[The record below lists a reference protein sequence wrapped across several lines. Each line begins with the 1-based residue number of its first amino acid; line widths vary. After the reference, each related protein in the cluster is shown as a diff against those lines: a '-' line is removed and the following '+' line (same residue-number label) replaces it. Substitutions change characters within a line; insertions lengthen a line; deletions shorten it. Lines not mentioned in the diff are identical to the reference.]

1 MTPLLRRL
9 TVILLL
15 LFSMSS
21 VATAQNIESEV
32 DAYADRVEQGR
43 AQDLQLI
50 APRAFGIALERLQQ
64 ARTMLNEGERIAD
77 IRETVQRGQRELSR
91 ALQLRQVGQVIL
103 GEAITARSDALEARA
118 PEFAT
123 ERWDEAEEAMTSAG
137 REIENGDQNDARDDA
152 RTATRRYREAE
163 LIAIRADV
171 LGTARDLR
179 SQAREEDA
187 EDFARQTW
195 QDAESK
201 LQEAEQILGGDRY
214 NRSRSR
220 ELAQQAS
227 AQYRHALLITGIAKR
242 IDDDVERRVEETLL
256 NYESQINRVAEA
268 LGTDVAF
275 DDGVE
280 PVADRLVAS
289 VNSMEEDRNNLQES
303 LDERRERID
312 RLQQVADSLDARLA
326 ELEQREQ
333 SMSAELQQQRER
345 ERTLQRVRN
354 IFEQN
359 EAEVLL
365 RGDELIVRMQGL
377 SFPVGSSEIRPENF
391 SLLTKVQ
398 RVLREFPD
406 GGVMI
411 SGHTDAQGN
420 DATNQKLSEERA
432 QAVREYLLA
441 NMNMPAERIEAVGY
455 GESQPLATNET
466 AAGRAKNRRI
476 DVTINLAGDRQE
488 TAEDAGSMD
497 S

>member
-1 MTPLLRRL
+1 MTTSLRHL
-9 TVILLL
+9 ACFLFL
-15 LFSMSS
+15 LFSFAS
-21 VATAQNIESEV
+21 VASAQSVEAEV
-32 DAYADRVEQGR
+32 EAYADRVETGR
-43 AQDLQLI
+43 AQDLHLI
-50 APRAFGIALERLQQ
+50 APQAFNAATERLEQ
-64 ARTMLNEGERIAD
+64 ARQMLDEGERISD

-91 ALQLRQVGQVIL
+91 AVQLQQVGQVIL

-123 ERWDEAEEAMTSAG
+123 ESWEEAEEAMTSAG

-152 RTATRRYREAE
+152 RTAVRGYREAE

-187 EDFARQTW
+187 EDYARQTW

-201 LQEAEQILGGDRY
+201 LQEAEQILEGDRY

-220 ELAQQAS
+220 ELAKQAS
-227 AQYRHALLITGIAKR
+227 AQYRHALLITEIAKR

-268 LGTDVAF
+268 LGTDIAF
-275 DDGVE
+275 DNGVE
-280 PVADRLVAS
+280 SVADRLGALA
-289 VNSMEEDRNNLQES
+289 NSMEEDRTNLQGS

-312 RLQQVADSLDARLA
+312 RLQQVVDSLDARLA
-326 ELEQREQ
+326 KLEQREQ

-354 IFEQN
+354 VFEQN

-406 GGVMI
+406 GKVVI
-411 SGHTDAQGN
+411 YGHTDAQGN

-476 DVTINLAGDRQE
+476 DVTINLAPE
-488 TAEDAGSMD
+488 EAKTAKATGSMD